1 MGLGLPSGSGAEWAA
16 GLGTPVAGCQLPL
29 FWDLERMPWKGGGVA
44 SMGIRRPS
52 CLWEPEKGRGCSQL
66 LLCLVCRPELAG
78 AASLPSFNGCC
89 ICSDLSPG
97 GGCGTL
103 FLPIA
108 DRAAGPRSQ
117 VLAGRAGRGPCPAP
131 CMDLRPETAISA
143 SLQVGPGSLRGWCQR
158 RCVPSP
164 SGVTCRGSC
173 QGPQALLISCP
184 LSLLWGLLLPWALPS
199 RHPVRG
205 GCSFRPPGLRP
216 HGEAGP
222 DPSALPLPAVL
233 PWGLK
238 PSAQQF

>member
-108 DRAAGPRSQ
+108 DGAAGPRSQ
-117 VLAGRAGRGPCPAP
+117 VLAGRVGRGPCPAP
-131 CMDLRPETAISA
+131 CMDL
-143 SLQVGPGSLRGWCQR
+143 
-158 RCVPSP
+158 
-164 SGVTCRGSC
+164 C
-173 QGPQALLISCP
+173 QGPS
-184 LSLLWGLLLPWALPS
+184 
-199 RHPVRG
+199 
-205 GCSFRPPGLRP
+205 GLRQP
-216 HGEAGP
+216 LVSASRWGQEVSEAGASGAAFRVP
-222 DPSALPLPAVL
+222 VV
-233 PWGLK
+233 
-238 PSAQQF
+238 